1 MLPKPF
7 LLSNKCFLST
17 GKRWQDAKKYFLSAS
32 KPLADVKICFFTT
45 PKGLVVV
52 YKRLFGLKRAFWG
65 KKRVYFSEQGLGRR
79 E

>member
-1 MLPKPF
+1 MPPKPF

-17 GKRWQDAKKYFLSAS
+17 SERWQDAKKYFLSAS

-52 YKRLFGLKRAFWG
+52 YA
-65 KKRVYFSEQGLGRR
+65 YLG
-79 E
+79 